1 MLNDLISN
9 AGTYGFG
16 LQNNYLDAFATS
28 NENGKEDVFS
38 IQFEKGYGN
47 AAAGRG
53 SILHIIANQQRLRI
67 TPKLIFS
74 YLKADGSL
82 DDADERYLAIRPYR
96 IIDGTPVF
104 LGLYSTYTNPLSK
117 DFPPGDENEGRIR
130 QRLVAKFIEQEIQD
144 NKSSQNDSGLNN
156 PIIRWADVLLMMS
169 ETENEINGPTAMA
182 YQYLNEVR
190 LRSKAEAAP
199 EGMLQEGFR
208 QYILDERAR
217 ELYAESSRWFD
228 LKRSHSLIEEV
239 QKSLDDFSG
248 VSRFSKLRLPEE
260 KNYYFPYPQ
269 DEVSFNP
276 NIEQRPGY

>member
-1 MLNDLISN
+1 M
-9 AGTYGFG
+9 
-16 LQNNYLDAFATS
+16 
-28 NENGKEDVFS
+28 
-38 IQFEKGYGN
+38 
-47 AAAGRG
+47 
-53 SILHIIANQQRLRI
+53 
-67 TPKLIFS
+67 IFS

-248 VSRFSKLRLPEE
+248 VSRCSKGRLPEE